1 MCVSTENLGVKFCF
15 KKFLHRPG
23 CVRCQAFL
31 ACAFMMGAALD
42 AGKALAQTSCHV
54 VCRWTAAPR
63 ASVAVLP
70 STRIPG
76 WDLSKEFA
84 IVNYI
89 NWILIS
95 IASKFTE
102 SNLVENKSSS
112 YSQFSLDH
120 TTCCRSSQHR
130 SSALSPTPGA
140 WWCFT
145 SLKLH

>member
-1 MCVSTENLGVKFCF
+1 MRYYRELGCCQVLLSKVSSRTRLCEVPSISSLCIHDGSSF
-15 KKFLHRPG
+15 G
-23 CVRCQAFL
+23 CRQ
-31 ACAFMMGAALD
+31 
-42 AGKALAQTSCHV
+42 AQTSCHV
-54 VCRWTAAPR
+54 VCKWTAAPR

-76 WDLSKEFA
+76 WDLRKEFA

-130 SSALSPTPGA
+130 SSTPSPTPGA
-140 WWCFT
+140 W
-145 SLKLH
+145 

>member
-1 MCVSTENLGVKFCF
+1 MCVSTENLGVVKFCF
-15 KKFLHRPG
+15 QKFIHGPG

-31 ACAFMMGAALD
+31 ACVFMMGAPLD
-42 AGKALAQTSCHV
+42 AGKVLAQTSCHV
-54 VCRWTAAPR
+54 AVCRWIAAPR

-84 IVNYI
+84 FVNYI

-95 IASKFTE
+95 IASRLTE
-102 SNLVENKSSS
+102 SNLAENKSSS

-120 TTCCRSSQHR
+120 TTCCRSGQHR
-130 SSALSPTPGA
+130 SSAPSPTPGG
-140 WWCFT
+140 W
-145 SLKLH
+145 